1 MPLLEV
7 ERLCKRFGGVRA
19 VHEVSFVLEE
29 GELLGIM
36 GPNGSG
42 KTTLFNLIA
51 GALRP
56 DAGRIRFAGTEIGGR
71 PPHRVC
77 AAGVART
84 FQLVRPFPGLTALE
98 NVLVGG
104 LYGRARA
111 TTSAAAT
118 EARRLLRVLG
128 LEARADEPAA
138 RLTLIDRKRLEL
150 ARALATSPR
159 LLLLDEFMAGL
170 NPMETAAATW
180 GAARVLEIRGLEAG
194 YGDVPVL
201 SGVTL
206 AVGAGEIVA
215 LLGPNGAGKS
225 TLLNCVAGL
234 VRPPRRGRWAGTIRW
249 DGQDLR
255 ALDAHLIV
263 QRGVAL
269 VPEGRRLF
277 GGMSVQE
284 NLELGAFAP
293 RAWAGRR
300 AAVERVYTL
309 FPVLAERRRTAVQ
322 ALSGGQQQMVAVGR
336 ALMASP
342 RLLMLDE
349 PSLGLAPRLVAAIL
363 EALVAINR
371 AGVAVFLVEQNVPA
385 ALSLAHRGYLLEGG
399 RIVGEGSGVGLMAN
413 EDVRRAYL
421 GPLAVRR

>member
-1 MPLLEV
+1 
-7 ERLCKRFGGVRA
+7 
-19 VHEVSFVLEE
+19 
-29 GELLGIM
+29 
-36 GPNGSG
+36 
-42 KTTLFNLIA
+42 
-51 GALRP
+51 
-56 DAGRIRFAGTEIGGR
+56 
-71 PPHRVC
+71 
-77 AAGVART
+77 
-84 FQLVRPFPGLTALE
+84 
-98 NVLVGG
+98 
-104 LYGRARA
+104 
-111 TTSAAAT
+111 
-118 EARRLLRVLG
+118 
-128 LEARADEPAA
+128 
-138 RLTLIDRKRLEL
+138 
-150 ARALATSPR
+150 
-159 LLLLDEFMAGL
+159 
-170 NPMETAAATW
+170 
-180 GAARVLEIRGLEAG
+180 VLEIRGLEAG

-206 AVGAGEIVA
+206 TVGAGEIVA

-249 DGQDLR
+249 DSQDLR

-300 AAVERVYTL
+300 AALERVYTL

-322 ALSGGQQQMVAVGR
+322 ALSGGQQMVAVGR

-371 AGVAVFLVEQNVPA
+371 DGVAVFLVEQNVPA

-399 RIVGEGSGVGLMAN
+399 RIVGEGSGAGLMAN
-413 EDVRRAYL
+413 DHVRRAYL